1 MEYKKGDTILINFV
15 KSNKIL
21 FVGWTNKLYKNVYV
35 ITEYFYSVRWS
46 YSDNSIQFNNTS
58 LQLDVGLSGVE
69 KCVTAPLH

>member
-46 YSDNSIQFNNTS
+46 YSDNSDNTS